1 MRIIL
6 SPAKKMNVD
15 RDSLPPEH
23 LPRFLTETE
32 ELVRFLQ
39 GLSYNEL
46 KKLWSCNDKLVSLNM
61 QRLEDMGFG
70 DAPVPLN
77 RLYVLT
83 PAILSYEGLAFQYMA
98 PAVFS
103 RDAFQFVENH
113 LRILSG
119 FYGCLRPFDGVT
131 PYRLEMQAKVG
142 KFGFPEKTLY
152 DFWGKKLYD
161 AVQEGNDDRFIL
173 NLASKEYSQCIEKY
187 LQEKDLYVTVVFG
200 ELREDG
206 KVITKGTMA
215 KMARGD
221 MVRFLAENH
230 FTDPENVKAYRGMNY
245 EYCPERSTEEGNRR
259 EYVFLKQDATAVDI
273 PIMGPGEDLP
283 A

>member
-6 SPAKKMNVD
+6 SPAKKMNID
-15 RDSLPPEH
+15 RDSLPPEN

-32 ELVRFLQ
+32 ELVAFLQ
-39 GLSYNEL
+39 GLTYEEL
-46 KKLWSCNDKLVSLNM
+46 KKLWTCNDKLVTLNM
-61 QRLEDMGFG
+61 QRLEDME
-70 DAPVPLN
+70 L
-77 RLYVLT
+77 REHLT

-103 RDAFQFVENH
+103 RDAFQFVEDH

-152 DFWGKKLYD
+152 DFWGSKLYD
-161 AVQEGNDDRFIL
+161 AVQEDNPDRFIL
-173 NLASKEYSQCIEKY
+173 NLASKEYSSIIEKY
-187 LQEKDLYVTVVFG
+187 LRPEDLYVTVVFG

-221 MVRFLAENH
+221 MVRFLAEGDK
-230 FTDPENVKAYRGMNY
+230 TAPEDVKAYRGMNY
-245 EYCPERSTEEGNRR
+245 VYCPERSVEDGNRR
-259 EYVFLKQDATAVDI
+259 EYVFLKQ
-273 PIMGPGEDLP
+273 
-283 A
+283 

>member
-15 RDSLPPEH
+15 RDSLPPLD
-23 LPRFLTETE
+23 LPAHIAETKQLVEFLKK
-32 ELVRFLQ
+32 
-39 GLSYNEL
+39 LSFEEL
-46 KKLWSCNDKLVSLNM
+46 KKLWACNDKLVSLNM
-61 QRLEDMGFG
+61 RRLEDMGFG
-70 DAPVPLN
+70 DAPVPLDQ
-77 RLYVLT
+77 LSALT

-103 RDAFQFVENH
+103 RDAFQFVQDH

-152 DFWGKKLYD
+152 DFWGSALYED
-161 AVQEGNDDRFIL
+161 VQKDNDDRYIL
-173 NLASKEYSQCIEKY
+173 NLASKEYSLCIENH
-187 LQEKDLYVTVVFG
+187 LQPEDLYVTVVFG
-200 ELREDG
+200 ELRDDG
-206 KVITKGTMA
+206 KVIQKGTMA

-221 MVRFLAENH
+221 MVRFLAEH
-230 FTDPENVKAYRGMNY
+230 DYTDPEDVKKYTGMTY
-245 EYCPERSTEEGNRR
+245 TYSPERSTETGNRR
-259 EYVFLKQDATAVDI
+259 EYVFLKQ
-273 PIMGPGEDLP
+273 
-283 A
+283 